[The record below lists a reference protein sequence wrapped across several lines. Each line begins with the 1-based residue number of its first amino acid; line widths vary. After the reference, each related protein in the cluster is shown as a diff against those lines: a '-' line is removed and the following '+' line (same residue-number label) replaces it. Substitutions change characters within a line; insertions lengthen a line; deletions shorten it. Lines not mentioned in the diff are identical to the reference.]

1 MSELLARAQ
10 LYINYQNK
18 LIVDWGKEV
27 KIPNKKGDKIYKY
40 KKGPRGN
47 YVEYTPL
54 NTTRERFLNKCIR
67 T

>member
-10 LYINYQNK
+10 LCINYQNK
-18 LIVDWGKEV
+18 LIANWGKEV
-27 KIPNKKGDKIYKY
+27 KIPNKKGEKIDKH

-54 NTTRERFLNKCIR
+54 NTTREKFLNKCIS